1 MRLVAAPAVYRAVC
15 ACVRVCV
22 CVCVCVCVGLAR
34 LGLRQNQRAG
44 PCVYSSEQGCS
55 LSPPP
60 GLGDTSNSRA
70 AVTHLLMRS

>member
-1 MRLVAAPAVYRAVC
+1 MAMRLVAAPALYRAVC
-15 ACVRVCV
+15 AR
-22 CVCVCVCVGLAR
+22 VCVCVGLAR

-60 GLGDTSNSRA
+60 GLGVSSGSRA
-70 AVTHLLMRS
+70 ALTHLLMRS